1 MQSEEQ
7 SELRRYLHLTKACR
21 DIATKIH
28 PYYEKMYPGGVGQ
41 MTALDP
47 ELSNAPLAMKIE
59 FCELH
64 LETLRELQSRV
75 SATGTTVSSSAAS
88 KDNTIVRRPVGRPPR
103 SEASSAPPRSKA
115 SESSA
120 MYVPAPCA
128 PAAPPVPPM
137 PPIPQPPAG
146 FLHGWKRHSTG
157 KPTTDRQL
165 FWEFCFKETWRQ
177 QRLLHQRE
185 LLDAFHAHEQA
196 QGREIGVGHEQ
207 VLQKRERSFYIV
219 DLWTATGIR
228 MQPNQQIVAKSL
240 AAY

>member
-75 SATGTTVSSSAAS
+75 SATGATVSSSAAS
-88 KDNTIVRRPVGRPPR
+88 KDNTIMRRHQPVGRPPR
-103 SEASSAPPRSKA
+103 SQA
-115 SESSA
+115 SSA

-185 LLDAFHAHEQA
+185 LLDAFHAE
-196 QGREIGVGHEQ
+196 
-207 VLQKRERSFYIV
+207 SC
-219 DLWTATGIR
+219 T
-228 MQPNQQIVAKSL
+228 
-240 AAY
+240 

>member
-28 PYYEKMYPGGVGQ
+28 PHYEKMYPPGVGQ

-47 ELSNAPLAMKIE
+47 ELSNELLAMKIE

-64 LETLRELQSRV
+64 LETLWELQSRI
-75 SATGTTVSSSAAS
+75 SATGATVSSSAAS
-88 KDNTIVRRPVGRPPR
+88 QDNTIMWRRQPVGRPPR
-103 SEASSAPPRSKA
+103 SPA
-115 SESSA
+115 SSA
-120 MYVPAPCA
+120 MYVSAPCS
-128 PAAPPVPPM
+128 PPVLPM

-157 KPTTDRQL
+157 EPTTDRQL

-185 LLDAFHAHEQA
+185 LLDAFHAE
-196 QGREIGVGHEQ
+196 
-207 VLQKRERSFYIV
+207 SC
-219 DLWTATGIR
+219 T
-228 MQPNQQIVAKSL
+228 
-240 AAY
+240 